1 MCMGGKSKST
11 AAPPPT
17 PATTFQPMPA
27 DYSNVSQRKQAVA
40 ASTNSQTASTQ
51 GSAGLG
57 SELGGGTA
65 NV

>member
-11 AAPPPT
+11 APPPPT

-40 ASTNSQTASTQ
+40 ASTNSQVSGQ
-51 GSAGLG
+51 GTAGLG
-57 SELGGGTA
+57 SELGST
-65 NV
+65 N